1 MTVVIAQILLH
12 CYNKTK
18 KKKKKN
24 NKAMVMEALGKFT
37 ETWKQCPQETLLL
50 FISMCVM
57 GLAVGLCAS
66 SMSKKKR
73 LHSNGDL
80 GGEMGEENG
89 SGWGAIKNV
98 LVGSVCWSR
107 RSRLSEKGD
116 VDLQKMPTLLAG
128 CREVE
133 WSEISSPASPLWQ
146 RRILMGERC
155 ELPKFSG
162 LILYDERGH
171 PLHHSNKASTTQ
183 ERPTAAVKTTL
194 RDLL

>member
-1 MTVVIAQILLH
+1 MA
-12 CYNKTK
+12 
-18 KKKKKN
+18 
-24 NKAMVMEALGKFT
+24 ALSKFT

-50 FISMCVM
+50 FISICVM

-66 SMSKKKR
+66 SVSKKKR

-80 GGEMGEENG
+80 VGEVGEENG

-98 LVGSVCWSR
+98 LVGSVSWSR

-116 VDLQKMPTLLAG
+116 VDLQKMPALLAG

-133 WSEISSPASPLWQ
+133 WSEISSPVSPLWQ

-183 ERPTAAVKTTL
+183 VIASQNTSLSKQKLQERPTAAVTTTL